1 VTYWLVCLVLLGFGY
16 LAGFSIGPPF
26 FYLGVGMLVL
36 SPVRRWNF
44 VFWPLLLAVIA
55 FQIAY
60 FSVAPFECSASQA
73 IGGPTMTVCR
83 SPLGFRYEGGTGFE
97 ASRTMSLVA
106 GAASATLTALMTWV
120 VMRRGRVSDGPSDG

>member
-60 FSVAPFECSASQA
+60 FSV
-73 IGGPTMTVCR
+73 
-83 SPLGFRYEGGTGFE
+83 
-97 ASRTMSLVA
+97 
-106 GAASATLTALMTWV
+106 TALMTWV